1 MSKRNF
7 NGNENLQGGRK
18 LKLKNDELEEMEN
31 EEVVEEVQEENENA
45 NSTFDNGGTSSYDT
59 NFGAGDYFD
68 GGSIEVDTAGEN
80 ERYVKGTP
88 YLTNIQ
94 FSIPKRDVVSY
105 IINNLPVPAR
115 DVRFMQLSV
124 VEFTRFLQVQD
135 KGLRGAAMTDNDI
148 VSLKKLYYPSTKEMG
163 NQILNGVFSIKI
175 QNNQIFA
182 NDNPT
187 DIFEYSAASAPEVIF
202 NNPSMKKFTLEGYR
216 QIYSM
221 NLKEK
226 EVTYYIPAVLPIL
239 GLLGLNIVDTL
250 ENYYVSVGEIDDMV
264 TIQIRI
270 PNPIL
275 NDVNKVF

>member
-1 MSKRNF
+1 MSKKNF

-18 LKLKNDELEEMEN
+18 LKLKNEELEEME
-31 EEVVEEVQEENENA
+31 VQEEVENDD
-45 NSTFDNGGTSSYDT
+45 TLDNGGTSSYDT
-59 NFGAGDYFD
+59 SFGTSDYFSS
-68 GGSIEVDTAGEN
+68 GNVEVNTEGEN
-80 ERYVKGTP
+80 EVYVKNTP

-94 FSIPKRDVVSY
+94 FSIPKRDVVNY

-135 KGLRGAAMTDNDI
+135 KSLRGAAMTDNDI
-148 VSLKKLYYPSTKEMG
+148 VSLKRLYYPSTKEMG

-175 QNNQIFA
+175 QNNQIFE
-182 NDNPT
+182 NDNPD
-187 DIFEYSAASAPEVIF
+187 DIFEYSSADAPEIIF

-221 NLKEK
+221 NLTEK
-226 EVTYYIPAVLPIL
+226 EVTYYIPAVLPML

-250 ENYYVSVGEIDDMV
+250 ENYYVSVGEIDDLV
-264 TIQIRI
+264 TIQIRV

-275 NDVNKVF
+275 NDINKPF